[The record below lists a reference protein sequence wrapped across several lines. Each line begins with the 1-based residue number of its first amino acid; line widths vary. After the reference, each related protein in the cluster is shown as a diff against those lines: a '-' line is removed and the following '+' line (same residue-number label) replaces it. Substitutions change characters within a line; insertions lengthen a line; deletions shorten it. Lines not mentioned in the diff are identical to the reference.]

1 MAEKAERSTY
11 VKMYGTGNFWI
22 GDDLYPF
29 KDGEKVKAIKPEHKS
44 LLEAEAKRR
53 EAIDIKVSAITE
65 AQKSN

>member
-1 MAEKAERSTY
+1 MAETKKATY

-22 GDDLYPF
+22 GSDLYPF
-29 KDGEKVKAIKPEHKS
+29 KDGERVKVIKLEHKP

-53 EAIDIKVSAITE
+53 EAIAIKVSAISE

>member
-1 MAEKAERSTY
+1 MAETKKAVY
-11 VKMYGTGNFWI
+11 VKMFGTGNFWI

-29 KDGEKVKAIKPEHKS
+29 KDGEKVKVIQPEHKS

-53 EAIDIKVSAITE
+53 EALALKTSAISE